1 MDEDADG
8 VVNVTHVMKVIELL
22 GKEKMQLSGKQINNI
37 IDMLEKE
44 EMLEVESNIETLLI
58 KSEPADKKKKKKDN
72 NGSKKSEG
80 GGGGGGGEIKRGFSL
95 ASFTRGDATQISL
108 KIFPQYSDGNEAK
121 TG

>member
-80 GGGGGGGEIKRGFSL
+80 GGGGGGEKKGV
-95 ASFTRGDATQISL
+95 
-108 KIFPQYSDGNEAK
+108 YSW
-121 TG
+121 